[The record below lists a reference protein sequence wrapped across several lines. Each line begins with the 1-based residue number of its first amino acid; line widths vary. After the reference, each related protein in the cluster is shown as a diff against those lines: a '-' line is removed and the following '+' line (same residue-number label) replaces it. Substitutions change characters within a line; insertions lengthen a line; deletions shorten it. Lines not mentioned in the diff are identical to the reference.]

1 MEGGRYNHD
10 DTNGDRA
17 RREAASDTA
26 AVAAAAAAVNN
37 DNDEPEPNYDHLD
50 LSFEDMDDFTGT
62 SARLVRCSDDDDEND
77 EYNHHQSKE
86 SSVEENDVTCC
97 KKTNKNQQ
105 WEEDDE
111 EEDYILGTLI
121 VRVVAARDLA
131 SVEHAGGLGKLLF
144 GSGGSGG
151 LRGGGGRSGSLHHKG
166 SANPYASVR
175 FGSTTQRTTE
185 VYGTVDPV
193 WPRGEAMYMDVTHPS
208 YESLR
213 AKKESTSKLVHH
225 HDENQSPDPGDPPQK
240 FISTAPPPVKA
251 DSTSSRSSAA
261 ACMDTAVY
269 DHDSTQE
276 KELAR
281 PPPPILTVA
290 IFHADLHGKHS
301 KFPSKGPM
309 AGDSDDRFLGMIAV
323 DLTPLLT
330 GKIATF
336 DEWLPLTGTE
346 SPRASVR
353 IVCEYESSDTAPQ
366 KGDVV
371 RFTGFCDPR
380 DLYPANV
387 NHLYVVEEADR
398 DHVLI
403 SHTTTEGWVST
414 YAVHRFMLI
423 CEERHHGPMDFYQD
437 ELASITQR
445 LAHSPMV
452 HVVQDTV
459 RRLPDDGFVDVAGS
473 LVQGGVS
480 LLSRWLEGGVETVV
494 GDLTAATNWDGRFNP
509 TAEESL
515 SETPLEDE
523 EPPESS
529 STAAN
534 LDEDTL
540 PLSETLEESEQRHR
554 RATAELLPNMPCCP
568 ITRDPMRD
576 PVVAADGHTYERS
589 AIVRWLKNSDKSPL
603 TGSVLPHKNLVP
615 NYMLLS
621 SLRDAINMTVALP
634 TVPTMATTEQHPSV
648 SPSSILVETVTEED
662 SDYDELMSKVSID

>member
-1 MEGGRYNHD
+1 MEGGRHNHD
-10 DTNGDRA
+10 STEDIV
-17 RREAASDTA
+17 RRESAVEEAARISSEHERGATA
-26 AVAAAAAAVNN
+26 NAAAGN
-37 DNDEPEPNYDHLD
+37 DDEPNYDHLD

-62 SARLVRCSDDDDEND
+62 SARLPCSDDEKPHLPNELSSNEYDE
-77 EYNHHQSKE
+77 
-86 SSVEENDVTCC
+86 DVTCC
-97 KKTNKNQQ
+97 KKPNKDQL
-105 WEEDDE
+105 WDLP

-121 VRVVAARDLA
+121 VRVVAARDLTP
-131 SVEHAGGLGKLLF
+131 VEHAGGLGKLLF
-144 GSGGSGG
+144 GGGSGG
-151 LRGGGGRSGSLHHKG
+151 GGGGFRGGGGGRSGSLHHKG
-166 SANPYASVR
+166 SANAYASVR

-213 AKKESTSKLVHH
+213 AKKEAN
-225 HDENQSPDPGDPPQK
+225 ENQSPDPGDPPQK
-240 FISTAPPPVKA
+240 SISTAPPIKVS
-251 DSTSSRSSAA
+251 STSSASNAPRASATGR
-261 ACMDTAVY
+261 MDTVY

-290 IFHADLHGKHS
+290 IFHADLHGKLS

-323 DLTPLLT
+323 NLTPLLT

-336 DEWLPLTGTE
+336 DEWLPLTGSE

-366 KGDVV
+366 KGDLV

-423 CEERHHGPMDFYQD
+423 CEERHQGPMDFYHD

-473 LVQGGVS
+473 VVQGGVS
-480 LLSRWLEGGVETVV
+480 LLSRWFEGGVGTVV

-515 SETPLEDE
+515 SETPLEEE

-529 STAAN
+529 AAAN
-534 LDEDTL
+534 LDEDTM
-540 PLSETLEESEQRHR
+540 PLSETLEDSDQRHR
-554 RATAELLPNMPCCP
+554 RATAEPLPNMPCCP
-568 ITRDPMRD
+568 ITREPMRD

-603 TGSVLPHKNLVP
+603 TGSVLSHKNLVP

-634 TVPTMATTEQHPSV
+634 TVPPLEPAVALEL